1 MPFKL
6 KVKTDGKETIYERK
20 EVPMMENLI
29 DAMKVQRLEI
39 EMYSDPK
46 HQPTDEQN
54 TKHIQLI
61 AAFAARFWGNGLT
74 SQDILSGVSAEEG
87 LESIQKAIAVTL
99 NILLDDDDDENT
111 EKVKN
116 PKK

>member
-6 KVKTDGKETIYERK
+6 KVKTDGKETVYERK

-29 DAMKVQRLEI
+29 DALKVQRLEI

-46 HQPTDEQN
+46 KQPTDEQN

-74 SQDILSGVSAEEG
+74 TKDILSGVSAEEG
-87 LESIQKAIAVTL
+87 LDNIQKAIAVTL
-99 NILLDDDDDENT
+99 NMSLDDEEDS
-111 EKVKN
+111 KQVKD

>member
-6 KVKTDGKETIYERK
+6 KVKTDGKETTYERK

-29 DAMKVQRLEI
+29 DALKVQRLEV

-46 HQPTDEQN
+46 KQPTDEQN
-54 TKHIQLI
+54 TKHVQLM

-74 SQDILSGVSAEEG
+74 SKDILSGVSAKEG
-87 LESIQKAIAVTL
+87 LENIQKAIAVTL
-99 NILLDDDDDENT
+99 NMSIDDDDDEA